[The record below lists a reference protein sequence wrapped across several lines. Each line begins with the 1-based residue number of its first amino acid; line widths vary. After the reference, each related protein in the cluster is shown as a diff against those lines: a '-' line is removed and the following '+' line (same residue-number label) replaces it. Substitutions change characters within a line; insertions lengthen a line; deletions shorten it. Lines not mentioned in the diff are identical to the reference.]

1 MEKINYD
8 EYLKKIAV
16 YRSALDKF
24 IWFRDVKL
32 VVDEHAETCYFS
44 PKERKVAIP
53 LKWIEEWQLSLDQI
67 FEELKM
73 KFGVFHEFSH
83 YRDMIKE
90 SDLSWNKS
98 MLEIMT
104 EMSKKKIE
112 INEWWKIKTI
122 PLGNVIRTLYNCID
136 DIVVNTEV
144 GNYIPAE
151 ITLDAMKSV
160 YQRSLFADYKK
171 GEGNSD
177 TSQNDERKLNMD
189 EPVDY
194 TKIPWYKALP
204 YYFLRKYMVSDQEI
218 ILPDAIKSTLF
229 NERWK
234 PDVWSNSIRKIIKIF
249 EKKLEESK
257 TSNPRYA
264 SFEKVLK
271 QQLTLL
277 KNIDITNINTYLKKW
292 LIDHIPNGTII
303 KTSSGSKMKWK
314 DSLISASLSLED
326 IVGLLTITKGAN
338 SDHHL
343 VVSPKVRYQIIQK
356 IFEPILTTLIMMH
369 LLDEDIPADDANWK
383 GKWCGG
389 TGNENGESWG
399 KTENWEKSEWEGWR
413 GWEKG
418 EDSDKSEWKDL
429 EGWNEKD
436 NSEDIWGELWNRI
449 RDLKDIIEYQD
460 NKQKE
465 EEKKNQAKT
474 TWKSLSDIL
483 KNHGF
488 SSEDASKA
496 IKSLNLVIEN
506 FKEEIKEFTQMLEEE
521 LEKLELEYKKEMIL
535 ARKWKRANYTAVR
548 KELWNHYDDLDI
560 SRERIWEK
568 KKIKEILEQEFKKL
582 VFYFMLDVSWSTG
595 QFRWDS
601 WYLNWIAIALAV
613 ALHNVEQDIRKL
625 IEDPWYTIPI
635 NFIIYANWAELITF
649 KYNSFDEML
658 AEANYKIISLDGGT
672 YDVDWWNKSAEKII
686 TDFDNNQWYVED
698 IESDKMKAIV
708 LQIADS
714 DVTEEGVQS
723 FKTKLRERYWDQ
735 TDELLKWIETK
746 RLILWERRDGEDFI
760 TEEEYES
767 KKNSSFPPVPI
778 IDPKTGMIEKNT
790 EKKIHVKIS
799 EIGIKKKSEITEN
812 VKKLFD
818 NLFVDSLKKE

>member
-1 MEKINYD
+1 MEKINHH
-8 EYLKKIAV
+8 EYLKRMDV

-32 VVDEHAETCYFS
+32 VVDEKADTCYFD

-83 YRDMIKE
+83 YRDMLKE

-112 INEWWKIKTI
+112 INDWWKTKVI
-122 PLGNVIRTLYNCID
+122 PLGNIIRTLYNCID

-144 GNYIPAE
+144 GNYVPAE
-151 ITLDAMKSV
+151 IKFDDMTSV
-160 YQRSLFADYKK
+160 YQRSLFADYKDS
-171 GEGNSD
+171 ENNSD
-177 TSQNDERKLNMD
+177 TSQNGERELNMD

-194 TKIPWYKALP
+194 SKMPLYKAFS

-264 SFEKVLK
+264 SFEKALN
-271 QQLTLL
+271 QQRTLL

-303 KTSSGSKMKWK
+303 KTSSGSKIKWK

-369 LLDEDIPADDANWK
+369 LLDEDIPEDDGNWK
-383 GKWCGG
+383 GKWWGG
-389 TGNENGESWG
+389 SGGENSESWG
-399 KTENWEKSEWEGWR
+399 ETEDWEN
-413 GWEKG
+413 
-418 EDSDKSEWKDL
+418 SEWK
-429 EGWNEKD
+429 EREEWNKNN
-436 NSEDIWGELWNRI
+436 NSEDAWGELWNRI

-465 EEKKNQAKT
+465 EERKNQAKT

-483 KNHGF
+483 ENHGF

-506 FKEEIKEFTQMLEEE
+506 FKEEIKEFTKMLEEE

-548 KELWNHYDDLDI
+548 KELWKHYDDLDI

-568 KKIKEILEQEFKKL
+568 KKIKEIMEQEFKKL
-582 VFYFMLDVSWSTG
+582 VFYFMLDVSWSTVR
-595 QFRWDS
+595 FRWDD

-625 IEDPWYTIPI
+625 IGDPEYTIPI
-635 NFIIYANWAELITF
+635 NFVIYANWAELITF

-686 TDFDNNQWYVED
+686 TDFDNNEWYVED

-714 DVTEEGVQS
+714 DVTEEGVKQ
-723 FKTKLRERYWDQ
+723 FRKKLKERYWGQ
-735 TDELLKWIETK
+735 SEEILKWIETK
-746 RLILWERRDGEDFI
+746 RLILWEKREGEAYI
-760 TEEEYES
+760 TDEEYES
-767 KKNSSFPPVPI
+767 KKDSSFPPIPI
-778 IDPKTGMIEKNT
+778 PDPKTGEP
-790 EKKIHVKIS
+790 ERDAEWKIHVKIS
-799 EIGIKKKSEITEN
+799 EIGIKKKSEISAN

-818 NLFVDSLKKE
+818 NLFVDSLKKR